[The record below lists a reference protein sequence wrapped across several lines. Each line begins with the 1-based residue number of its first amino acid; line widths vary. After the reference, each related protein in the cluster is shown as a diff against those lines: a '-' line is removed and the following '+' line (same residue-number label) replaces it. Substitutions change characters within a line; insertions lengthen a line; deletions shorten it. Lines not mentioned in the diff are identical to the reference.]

1 MLFAGRGKIRFV
13 RSIDGAKGACRIRDS
28 VHCETADDT
37 LTVSERKPVQA
48 PGMKITA
55 SGMELEVPAGS
66 TIERLLDIL
75 GETVRQDMIV
85 ELNRRFI
92 HVRDYSTTI
101 VKESDVVE
109 IIHLAFGG

>member
-1 MLFAGRGKIRFV
+1 
-13 RSIDGAKGACRIRDS
+13 
-28 VHCETADDT
+28 
-37 LTVSERKPVQA
+37 
-48 PGMKITA
+48 MKITA
-55 SGMELEVPAGS
+55 SGMEMEVPAGS

-92 HVRDYSTTI
+92 HIRDYSTTI
-101 VKESDVVE
+101 ANEGDIIE

>member
-1 MLFAGRGKIRFV
+1 
-13 RSIDGAKGACRIRDS
+13 
-28 VHCETADDT
+28 
-37 LTVSERKPVQA
+37 
-48 PGMKITA
+48 MKITA

-66 TIERLLDIL
+66 TVETLLNIL

-101 VKESDVVE
+101 VNEGDMVE
-109 IIHLAFGG
+109 MIHLSFGG

>member
-1 MLFAGRGKIRFV
+1 
-13 RSIDGAKGACRIRDS
+13 
-28 VHCETADDT
+28 
-37 LTVSERKPVQA
+37 
-48 PGMKITA
+48 MKIMA

-66 TIERLLDIL
+66 SIEKLLDIL

-92 HVRDYSTTI
+92 HRRDYSTTI
-101 VKESDVVE
+101 VNESDIIE

>member
-1 MLFAGRGKIRFV
+1 
-13 RSIDGAKGACRIRDS
+13 
-28 VHCETADDT
+28 
-37 LTVSERKPVQA
+37 
-48 PGMKITA
+48 MKITA

-66 TIERLLDIL
+66 TVEALLDIL

-101 VKESDVVE
+101 VNEGDMVE
-109 IIHLAFGG
+109 MIHLSFGG

>member
-1 MLFAGRGKIRFV
+1 
-13 RSIDGAKGACRIRDS
+13 
-28 VHCETADDT
+28 
-37 LTVSERKPVQA
+37 
-48 PGMKITA
+48 MKITA

-92 HVRDYSTTI
+92 HVRDYSTTVVGEGDI
-101 VKESDVVE
+101 VEM
-109 IIHLAFGG
+109 IHLNFGG